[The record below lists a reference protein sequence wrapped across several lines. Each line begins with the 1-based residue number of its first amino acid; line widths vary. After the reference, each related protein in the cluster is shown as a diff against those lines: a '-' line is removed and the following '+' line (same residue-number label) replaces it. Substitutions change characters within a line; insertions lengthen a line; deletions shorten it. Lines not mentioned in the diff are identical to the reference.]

1 MGKEGKYLSISII
14 TFLNQGKDDIY
25 IPFIKQNRQIRY
37 LSIKSGEQKRTHNH
51 IDTKTKSEEKWRNG
65 EMEVWLFQQTQEP
78 DGQPPGGS
86 DTSNFHQELRGPKR
100 TTGQSRE
107 DRLVA
112 GVEWSVA
119 RF

>member
-1 MGKEGKYLSISII
+1 
-14 TFLNQGKDDIY
+14 
-25 IPFIKQNRQIRY
+25 
-37 LSIKSGEQKRTHNH
+37 
-51 IDTKTKSEEKWRNG
+51 
-65 EMEVWLFQQTQEP
+65 MEVWLFQQTQEP

-100 TTGQSRE
+100 TTGQSRV

-119 RF
+119 RFWINGQNLKSKF

>member
-51 IDTKTKSEEKWRNG
+51 IDTKTKGEEKWRNG

>member
-1 MGKEGKYLSISII
+1 MGKEGKYLSII

-37 LSIKSGEQKRTHNH
+37 LSIKSGERTHNH
-51 IDTKTKSEEKWRNG
+51 IDTKTKSKGKWRNG
-65 EMEVWLFQQTQEP
+65 EMEKMEVWLFQQTQGP
-78 DGQPPGGS
+78 DGQPLGGS